1 MSTTATKTDF
11 TGTRA
16 ALAKFDESKV
26 AREEAWANASSDLH
40 CDRALA
46 ADKVALEAVQDA
58 FYQDTAAYNRRENCL
73 RLDIGFIRQIATAEN
88 ADG

>member
-1 MSTTATKTDF
+1 MTTAVKTDF

-16 ALAKFDESKV
+16 ALAKFDSTKV

-46 ADKVALEAVQDA
+46 ADKVALEAVQEA
-58 FYQDTAAYNRRENCL
+58 FYQDTQAYNRRENCL
-73 RLDIGFIRQIATAEN
+73 RIDIGFIRQIANGE
-88 ADG
+88 DRHG